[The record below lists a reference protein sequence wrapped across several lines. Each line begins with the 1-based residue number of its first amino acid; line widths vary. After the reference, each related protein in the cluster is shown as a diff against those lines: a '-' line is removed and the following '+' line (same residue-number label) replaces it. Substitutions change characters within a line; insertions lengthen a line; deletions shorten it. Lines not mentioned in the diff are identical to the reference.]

1 MRTNDVRQGRGKV
14 ARSPVDVR
22 NVVNQAMRDGKPQAE
37 IIAEFAELCSSASFA
52 LWRES
57 SRFPSFPKSMKSVAS
72 VLESPNLVSFRPIQ
86 NQCFTLG
93 IDSFTLGSF

>member
-14 ARSPVDVR
+14 ARLPVDVR

-37 IIAEFAELCSSASFA
+37 IVAELAELCSSASFA

-57 SRFPSFPKSMKSVAS
+57 SRFPSFPKSMKSV
-72 VLESPNLVSFRPIQ
+72 VKNHRLTGNQRQ
-86 NQCFTLG
+86 NRRHPQAAMSHVG
-93 IDSFTLGSF
+93 NAEER